1 MTHRFQYFVAFVFI
15 LAAAMSRLL
24 PHLPNFT
31 PIAALGLFGGV
42 YFDKKFATI
51 VPLAA
56 LVISDYVI
64 GFHSLIG
71 WVYGS
76 FLAISLMGM
85 WLKNH
90 KSAGTIAWS
99 TLAGSVLFFIV
110 TNFGVWVS
118 GYYPHT
124 VDGFI
129 ACYVAAIPFFRNT
142 LAGDFFYV
150 TVLFGSY
157 ELVRYFV
164 MKQTASLQSVSHIE

>member
-1 MTHRFQYFVAFVFI
+1 MAQRFQYITAFIVI
-15 LAAAMSRLL
+15 LAAAMSRVL
-24 PHLPNFT
+24 PHPPNFT
-31 PIAALGLFGGV
+31 PIAALGLFGGF

-56 LVISDYVI
+56 LFISDCFI
-64 GFHSLIG
+64 GFHSLMI

-76 FLAISLMGM
+76 FLAISFMGM

-90 KSAGTIAWS
+90 KSIVAITGT
-99 TLAGSVLFFIV
+99 TLSGSILFFIV

-124 VDGFI
+124 VDGFV

-150 TVLFGSY
+150 AVLFGSY
-157 ELVRYFV
+157 ELIRYLV
-164 MKQTASLQSVSHIE
+164 MKYINALQKTYL